1 MDLFDEEEL
10 LAQMQ
15 SGNFMAGDE
24 EDDDDDEEG
33 LDFLREMEQK
43 EAKVRK
49 TLFKPSATSQQDQG
63 AARDSMVSW
72 ISQSKYRR
80 KCVIIIRALCFLL
93 DFPWPYTVFTSFPGK
108 FPSQSSEVALR
119 QMTFLSI

>member
-24 EDDDDDEEG
+24 EDDDEEG

-49 TLFKPSATSQQDQG
+49 TLFKPSATSLQDQG
-63 AARDSMVSW
+63 AALDSMVSC
-72 ISQSKYRR
+72 ISQDKYR
-80 KCVIIIRALCFLL
+80 
-93 DFPWPYTVFTSFPGK
+93 
-108 FPSQSSEVALR
+108 
-119 QMTFLSI
+119 